1 MFAPAREST
10 PESLL
15 ACGMTDYLVKP
26 IDLLLLCRMVE
37 KYLPQGKII
46 R

>member
-1 MFAPAREST
+1 
-10 PESLL
+10 
-15 ACGMTDYLVKP
+15 MTDCLVKP